1 LIGKY
6 RHEVTLFPDLHEVKR
21 SEDPYEYGGPWTKD
35 NPLCRKQA
43 MKIIT
48 PCYPQA
54 NTTSKVS
61 NLQLL
66 AIKTELSRGLALAQS
81 IVDARGSNMSEVLD
95 RLLSPF
101 SFFDRYTHYIMI
113 TASAETKVQLLDS
126 QTCFLLPAFPLC
138 ITHSLFRIHFH
149 PSKKISACRL
159 LVAEITSSSSWKQKR
174 ARMLTLHIHFLCGC
188 STVAR
193 LLMLWLCLMELPMP
207 QRE

>member
-1 LIGKY
+1 MLNSAFIDRKY
-6 RHEVTLFPDLHEVKR
+6 RHEVTLFPELHEVKR

-81 IVDARGSNMSEVLD
+81 IVDFSNMSEVLD

-126 QTCFLLPAFPLC
+126 KIVSFCL
-138 ITHSLFRIHFH
+138 HFH
-149 PSKKISACRL
+149 S
-159 LVAEITSSSSWKQKR
+159 TS
-174 ARMLTLHIHFLCGC
+174 LTLFSGFIFI
-188 STVAR
+188 
-193 LLMLWLCLMELPMP
+193 P
-207 QRE
+207 QRRHQHVGCWWPK